1 MQMNNFFS
9 RPRLIVIGAFSAVFT
24 GIIIISFGKLAF
36 SPKPL
41 STPQVP
47 QIERGS
53 IVDRNGKPLAV
64 QTNFYHFGIT
74 PKNLEDETITSFA
87 KDIAPALLEDPN
99 VIIQTIKNAREN
111 PKTSRFIYIRKK
123 LDQVTYEEL
132 NQIVKEKKYNFA
144 RFDKI
149 PGRVYPENE
158 LASQLIGYMGDDGIG
173 LAGIEYSM
181 QRYLS
186 PPVQPNAEKQEQGKK
201 VYLTIDANLQYKLEK
216 IAQKALDDTKAAN
229 IMLLAAYAKTGEI
242 LSYISLPS
250 VDLNEYSSGTI
261 EQTIDRPAMTQFEP
275 GSVFKVFSIASAYD
289 QNVFRQDELF
299 LCDRIFE
306 KNLPS
311 GEKVKLTCLSPHGY
325 LTARGALEVSCND
338 VTAQIT
344 DRLDTELFLAKMRG
358 FGFGKRTGL
367 EVPGETAGS
376 LKDTKDKYWSAR
388 SKMTISIGQE
398 VGISAIQLLQAATY
412 LANNGQGVQLTVL
425 HKITD
430 REGNIEYLHEPVYK
444 QQNIKPETAR
454 YILSCMQTGAEKGIG
469 WRANLKDISIGV
481 KTGTAQ
487 MADTKNGGYSETDFL
502 SDCLA
507 FFPAENPEIIL
518 YIVIQKSQGINYA
531 SRIVAPVIKDSADT
545 IIDHLGMSRGSAASL
560 AHSGKIAI
568 QKTANVKLGES
579 LPDFTGKSK
588 RELLNLLERTDV
600 QVSIHGNGWV
610 VNQSPKAGTKITEN
624 MKIDL
629 YLE

>member
-1 MQMNNFFS
+1 MQVNGFFS
-9 RPRLIVIGAFSAVFT
+9 KGRLIFLAVVA
-24 GIIIISFGKLAF
+24 GISIIVTFASYASLAF
-36 SPKPL
+36 KGTQEVSYTRPL
-41 STPQVP
+41 
-47 QIERGS
+47 IERGA

-64 QTNFYHFGIT
+64 QTNFYHFGVT
-74 PKNLEDETITSFA
+74 PEKISDIETFA
-87 KDIAPALLEDPN
+87 KDISPAILADPEEIVTLLTEA
-99 VIIQTIKNAREN
+99 KEN
-111 PKTSRFIYIRKK
+111 PKTKRFIYIRKK

-132 NQIVKEKKYNFA
+132 HQICKEKKYNFA

-149 PGRVYPENE
+149 PGRIYPENE
-158 LASQLIGYMGDDGIG
+158 LASQLIGYMGDDGTG

-186 PPVQPNAEKQEQGKK
+186 PPPAPAGEKQDQGKDIF
-201 VYLTIDANLQYKLEK
+201 LTIDANLQYKLEK
-216 IAQKALDDTKAAN
+216 IAKQALEDTEAAN
-229 IMLLAAYAKTGEI
+229 IMILAASAKSGEI

-250 VDLNEYSSGTI
+250 IDLNNYTSGNY

-275 GSVFKVFSIASAYD
+275 GSVFKIFSIAAAYD
-289 QNVFRQDELF
+289 QGLFRQDELF
-299 LCDRIFE
+299 YCDRLFE

-311 GEKVKLTCLSPHGY
+311 GEKVKITCLSNHGY

-338 VTAQIT
+338 VTDQIT
-344 DRLDTELFLAKMRG
+344 DRMDTELFLAKLRG
-358 FGFGKRTGL
+358 FGFGHRTSI
-367 EVPGETAGS
+367 EVPGETPGS

-398 VGISAIQLLQAATY
+398 VGVSAVQMMEAATY
-412 LANNGQGVQLTVL
+412 IANEGKGVQLTL
-425 HKITD
+425 LSKITD
-430 REGNIEYLHEPVYK
+430 KEGNILYQHEPVYK
-444 QQNIKPETAR
+444 QQNIKPETAK

-469 WRANLKDISIGV
+469 WRANLGDITIGV

-487 MADTKNGGYSETDFL
+487 MADTKNGGYSDTDFL

-518 YIVIQKSQGINYA
+518 YIVIQKAQGIQYA

-545 IIDHLGMSRGSAASL
+545 IIDHLGMNRGSAASV
-560 AHSGKIAI
+560 AHSGKISI
-568 QKTANVKLGES
+568 QGTSQIKIGNS

-588 RELLNLLERTDV
+588 RELLKLLDRTDINV
-600 QVSIHGNGWV
+600 NIHGNGWV
-610 VNQSPKAGTKITEN
+610 TSQEPAAGTPITEN
-624 MKIDL
+624 MNVDL